1 MLVNKKTS
9 LLDFKKLSDLVD
21 SKVVKNKKFNTLN
34 TKVSSLENKI
44 PDLTTL
50 IYIINTMQ
58 IIGDIKVL
66 KKLEILIKMYVV

>member
-50 IYIINTMQ
+50 IYINQ
-58 IIGDIKVL
+58 YNADNWR
-66 KKLEILIKMYVV
+66 Y

>member
-34 TKVSSLENKI
+34 TKVSSLENRI

-50 IYIINTMQ
+50 IYINQ
-58 IIGDIKVL
+58 YNADNWR
-66 KKLEILIKMYVV
+66 Y

>member
-34 TKVSSLENKI
+34 TKVSILENKI
-44 PDLTTL
+44 PDLITL
-50 IYIINTMQ
+50 IYINQ
-58 IIGDIKVL
+58 YNADNWR
-66 KKLEILIKMYVV
+66 Y

>member
-50 IYIINTMQ
+50 IYINQ
-58 IIGDIKVL
+58 DNADNWR
-66 KKLEILIKMYVV
+66 Y

>member
-1 MLVNKKTS
+1 MLVNKKPALQT
-9 LLDFKKLSDLVD
+9 FKKLSDLVD

-50 IYIINTMQ
+50 IYINQ
-58 IIGDIKVL
+58 YNADN
-66 KKLEILIKMYVV
+66 

>member
-1 MLVNKKTS
+1 MLVNKKPALQT
-9 LLDFKKLSDLVD
+9 FKKLSDLVD

-50 IYIINTMQ
+50 IYINQYNT
-58 IIGDIKVL
+58 DNWR
-66 KKLEILIKMYVV
+66 Y

>member
-44 PDLTTL
+44 SDLTTL
-50 IYIINTMQ
+50 IYINQ
-58 IIGDIKVL
+58 YNADNWR
-66 KKLEILIKMYVV
+66 Y